1 MQTEINNALKVLKKG
16 GIILYPTDTVWGIGC
31 DATNSKAIS
40 KVYNIKSRVENKSLI
55 ILVDEMDRLQNYVAN
70 VPDQVK
76 DLIKNYHK
84 PLTVVFPNAKNLAK
98 NLVAEDGTI
107 AIRVVNHEFCK
118 QLIKA
123 LDKPLVSTSA
133 NVSGTSTPIV
143 FRDISDLIKEKVNYI
158 VNIDQHKLDP
168 ASPSTVIRID
178 DDGNYEILR
187 D

>member
-40 KVYNIKSRVENKSLI
+40 KVYNIKSRAENKSLI
-55 ILVDEMDRLQNYVAN
+55 ILVDEMDRLQEYVEK
-70 VPDQVK
+70 VPEQVK
-76 DLIKNYHK
+76 DLIQNYHK
-84 PLTVVFPNAKNLAK
+84 PLTVVFPKAKNLAK
-98 NLVAEDGTI
+98 NLIAKDGTI
-107 AIRVVNHEFCK
+107 AIRVVNHQFCK

-133 NVSGTSTPIV
+133 NVSGTTTPIV
-143 FRDISDLIKEKVNYI
+143 FRDISDFIKEKVNYV
-158 VNIDQHKLDP
+158 VNIEQEKLNP
-168 ASPSTVIRID
+168 SSPSTVIKID

-187 D
+187 G